1 MRVLVRRHR
10 DCPSLFLV
18 AVLTLSR
25 AGLQMLL
32 KNVAQCT
39 EIDILLSGTASG
51 YRWVIA
57 ITLFAVLPEVAP
69 AAILSRTL
77 DSGVFIF
84 NSLRLVVEE
93 GSEATSVD
101 AIIANSIS
109 LPKNRRGGL

>member
-1 MRVLVRRHR
+1 
-10 DCPSLFLV
+10 
-18 AVLTLSR
+18 
-25 AGLQMLL
+25 MLL
-32 KNVAQCT
+32 KNVTQCT
-39 EIDILLSGTASG
+39 EIDISLSGTASG

-93 GSEATSVD
+93 GPKATSVD